1 VAAAA
6 GPTIPLD
13 PGNASPALRAAA
25 LALDDAH
32 ERLKEARAAFD
43 AADLLPEAWRRANPE
58 PTGRRALKRWERRE
72 HLMPEDEQDIRTSLA
87 RAFDRAWG
95 RYYRSGQLTVSQD
108 VARTELA
115 RRLVQLSKEGI
126 RDEGRL
132 AAAGLSHLRQLPLK
146 GGKTE
151 S

>member
-1 VAAAA
+1 MTQADSVHSTPPTNSPISQVDATSRRRFLSNAAGIAAGGTALALAIPPVPAVA

-58 PTGRRALKRWERRE
+58 RPGDARSKGGSVANMSIAIPSRCRRGRR
-72 HLMPEDEQDIRTSLA
+72 
-87 RAFDRAWG
+87 
-95 RYYRSGQLTVSQD
+95 
-108 VARTELA
+108 
-115 RRLVQLSKEGI
+115 
-126 RDEGRL
+126 
-132 AAAGLSHLRQLPLK
+132 
-146 GGKTE
+146 
-151 S
+151 